1 MYTPTP
7 DILKEPPEVGGCAYC
22 DGDAIAEALSG
33 MGVSCRLVEEVPSAQ
48 VVTYHF
54 DLANPMDINRLKR
67 PVKALGAIMH
77 TNVLQVPSNVA
88 HFGLM
93 VARMSR
99 STVYLK
105 SALPTRN
112 FCIGRKKSRLCALLG
127 TDTNADTLVCDVAQM
142 PHILLAGSTGSGK
155 SVCLNTIVAS
165 LLFNNL
171 PTDMQLVMIDP
182 KKVELSVYDGLP
194 HLAVPVIKDF
204 SGAVGHLR
212 GLCTFM
218 DKRYEQMA
226 QRHARN
232 AAECGLPSMVVVI
245 DELADLMLTSR
256 YEVEDSIIRLA
267 QLGRAAGI
275 HLIIA
280 TQRPTVNVITGL
292 IKSNMPCRIAL
303 QTASMR
309 DSMNILDHK
318 GAEALTGKGDAL
330 LKLPDRVEEIR
341 FQSAYTSTD
350 DIERIVRYWRIENSR
365 TA

>member
-7 DILKEPPEVGGCAYC
+7 EILRDPPMMNQSSYYDGNDIAG
-22 DGDAIAEALSG
+22 ALED
-33 MGVSCRLVEEVPSAQ
+33 MGICCHLVETIPSAQ
-48 VVTYHF
+48 LVTYHF
-54 DLANPMDINRLKR
+54 DLSDPMDITKLKR
-67 PVKALGAIMH
+67 PLTALGAVLH
-77 TNVLQVPSNVA
+77 TKVTIVPSQIA
-88 HFGLM
+88 HFAISM
-93 VARMSR
+93 AKTERT
-99 STVYLK
+99 TVYLK
-105 SALPTRN
+105 SALPTHN
-112 FCIGRKKSRLCALLG
+112 FCAGRLKSRLCALLG
-127 TDTNADTLVCDVAQM
+127 TDVNDETLVFDVAKM
-142 PHILLAGSTGSGK
+142 PHILIAGSTGSGK
-155 SVCLNTIVAS
+155 SVCLNTIIAS

-171 PTDMQLVMIDP
+171 PTDLQLVMIDP

-204 SGAVGHLR
+204 AGAVRHLQ
-212 GLCTFM
+212 GLCNFM
-218 DKRYEQMA
+218 DRRYELMA

-232 AAECGLPSMVVVI
+232 AAECGFPSIVVVI

-292 IKSNMPCRIAL
+292 IKSNIPCRIAL

-318 GAEALTGKGDAL
+318 GAEQLTGKGDAL

-341 FQSAYTSTD
+341 FQSAYTSTE
-350 DIERIVRYWRIENSR
+350 DIERIVHYWRTESK

>member
-7 DILKEPPEVGGCAYC
+7 EILKDPPKCIESEYY
-22 DGDAIAEALSG
+22 DGHDIADTLTD
-33 MGVSCRLVEEVPSAQ
+33 MGICCQLADTIPSAQ
-48 VVTYHF
+48 IVTYHF
-54 DLANPMDINRLKR
+54 DLADPMDITKLKR
-67 PVKALGAIMH
+67 PLAALSAILH
-77 TNVLQVPSNVA
+77 CRVEIVSSQKA
-88 HFGLM
+88 HFALTM
-93 VARMSR
+93 AKTER

-105 SALPTRN
+105 SALPTHN
-112 FCIGRKKSRLCALLG
+112 FCVGRQKSRLCALLG
-127 TDTNADTLVCDVAQM
+127 TDANDETLVFDVAKM
-142 PHILLAGSTGSGK
+142 PHILIAGSTGSGK
-155 SVCLNTIVAS
+155 SVCLNTIIAS

-171 PTDMQLVMIDP
+171 PTEMQLVMIDP

-194 HLAVPVIKDF
+194 HLAVPVRKDF
-204 SGAVGHLR
+204 ASATKTLN
-212 GLCTFM
+212 GLCNFM
-218 DKRYEQMA
+218 DKRYDLMA
-226 QRHARN
+226 QRHAKN
-232 AAECGLPSMVVVI
+232 AAECGFPSIVVVI

-275 HLIIA
+275 HLVIA

-292 IKSNMPCRIAL
+292 IKSNIPCRIAL

-318 GAEALTGKGDAL
+318 GAEQLTGKGDAL

-341 FQSAYTSTD
+341 FQSAYTSTE
-350 DIERIVRYWRIENSR
+350 DIERIVRYWRLEKSK

>member
-7 DILKEPPEVGGCAYC
+7 EILRDPPLANESAYYDGNDIAG
-22 DGDAIAEALSG
+22 ALED
-33 MGVSCRLVEEVPSAQ
+33 MGICCRLVDTIPSAQ
-48 VVTYHF
+48 LVTYHF
-54 DLANPMDINRLKR
+54 DLSDPMDITKLKR
-67 PVKALGAIMH
+67 PLAALSAVLH
-77 TNVLQVPSNVA
+77 TKVTIAPSQIA
-88 HFGLM
+88 HFAITM
-93 VARMSR
+93 TKSERT
-99 STVYLK
+99 TVYLK
-105 SALPTRN
+105 SALPTHN
-112 FCIGRKKSRLCALLG
+112 FCAGRLKSRLCALLG
-127 TDTNADTLVCDVAQM
+127 TDVNDETLVFDVDKM
-142 PHILLAGSTGSGK
+142 PHILIAGSTGSGK
-155 SVCLNTIVAS
+155 SVCLNTIIAS

-204 SGAVGHLR
+204 AGAVRHLQ
-212 GLCTFM
+212 GLCNFM
-218 DKRYEQMA
+218 DRRYEIMA
-226 QRHARN
+226 QRHAKN
-232 AAECGLPSMVVVI
+232 AAECGFPSIVVVI
-245 DELADLMLTSR
+245 DELAELMLTSR

-292 IKSNMPCRIAL
+292 IKSNIPCRIAL

-318 GAEALTGKGDAL
+318 GAEQLTGKGDAL

-341 FQSAYTSTD
+341 FQSAYTSTE
-350 DIERIVRYWRIENSR
+350 DIERIVHYWRTESK